1 MVKTYAEMRFSIIF
15 ILSLAAVLV
24 QGCQYGGTVDCRL
37 VEADSLMASKPGKSL
52 EILEGIDGNRLGK
65 RERAYYA
72 LLLSQAR
79 YRNYIEF
86 TDDSLITEAVRYYEA
101 SGDRR
106 NLAYAYLY
114 AGCIAGELGDD
125 EKDLSLTQ
133 KAAKAA
139 EGTEDYWLLTYLYYH
154 WGGLLAGNKPY
165 EMATYYFEKSKK
177 YAELAGNSRYVSN
190 NWNELSGIELLLRNF
205 KKAEA
210 FADSAIAVANAAGL
224 KSRLPVNYHLLA
236 LILTFE
242 KNYDKALQSINKAL
256 EYEEYDPNLY
266 ASYACKGEILLY
278 VNSLDSAEYYIKR
291 SKNND
296 SYYSRADYEN
306 LMSKLEEK
314 RGNYR
319 QSLIHCRN
327 YARLLDTIKIE
338 EDSSRI
344 TAMQRRYDYARV
356 ERDRNELELESQ
368 RKTIVIL
375 LMAFA
380 AACCAVV
387 MTIYISQRR
396 KRNSQRLLA
405 KERLLA
411 QANAEIADKTTQLVA
426 ERQQKS
432 EIGQRIQQGREE
444 MRKINELES
453 KDGGKAV
460 KLSRED
466 IYDLA
471 LILNQTNDNFAER
484 LRKKHPDLSDNDYGL
499 CLITKLGINNKG
511 MSLLLDTTESAIR
524 KRKSRLKNDRLQA
537 DGFETLEEY
546 IESI

>member
-1 MVKTYAEMRFSIIF
+1 M
-15 ILSLAAVLV
+15 
-24 QGCQYGGTVDCRL
+24 
-37 VEADSLMASKPGKSL
+37 
-52 EILEGIDGNRLGK
+52 
-65 RERAYYA
+65 
-72 LLLSQAR
+72 
-79 YRNYIEF
+79 
-86 TDDSLITEAVRYYEA
+86 
-101 SGDRR
+101 
-106 NLAYAYLY
+106 
-114 AGCIAGELGDD
+114 
-125 EKDLSLTQ
+125 
-133 KAAKAA
+133 
-139 EGTEDYWLLTYLYYH
+139 
-154 WGGLLAGNKPY
+154 
-165 EMATYYFEKSKK
+165 
-177 YAELAGNSRYVSN
+177 
-190 NWNELSGIELLLRNF
+190 
-205 KKAEA
+205 
-210 FADSAIAVANAAGL
+210 
-224 KSRLPVNYHLLA
+224 
-236 LILTFE
+236 
-242 KNYDKALQSINKAL
+242 
-256 EYEEYDPNLY
+256 
-266 ASYACKGEILLY
+266 
-278 VNSLDSAEYYIKR
+278 DSAEYYIKR

-344 TAMQRRYDYARV
+344 TAMQRRYDYAHV

-411 QANAEIADKTTQLVA
+411 QANAEIADKTAQLVA

-432 EIGQRIQQGREE
+432 EIGQRLQQVSEV
-444 MRKINELES
+444 MRKINALKS

>member
-1 MVKTYAEMRFSIIF
+1 MQSM
-15 ILSLAAVLV
+15 ILKQLDMPKQALNAIEKA
-24 QGCQYGGTVDCRL
+24 QGH
-37 VEADSLMASKPGKSL
+37 
-52 EILEGIDGNRLGK
+52 
-65 RERAYYA
+65 
-72 LLLSQAR
+72 
-79 YRNYIEF
+79 
-86 TDDSLITEAVRYYEA
+86 A
-101 SGDRR
+101 SGD
-106 NLAYAYLY
+106 L
-114 AGCIAGELGDD
+114 
-125 EKDLSLTQ
+125 
-133 KAAKAA
+133 
-139 EGTEDYWLLTYLYYH
+139 
-154 WGGLLAGNKPY
+154 
-165 EMATYYFEKSKK
+165 
-177 YAELAGNSRYVSN
+177 
-190 NWNELSGIELLLRNF
+190 
-205 KKAEA
+205 
-210 FADSAIAVANAAGL
+210 DSTVIY
-224 KSRLPVNYHLLA
+224 S
-236 LILTFE
+236 
-242 KNYDKALQSINKAL
+242 
-256 EYEEYDPNLY
+256 
-266 ASYACKGEILLY
+266 CKGDIFLCL
-278 VNSLDSAEYYIKR
+278 NQLDSAEYYIKR

-306 LMSKLEEK
+306 LMSELEEK
-314 RGNYR
+314 RGDYR

-344 TAMQRRYDYARV
+344 TAIQRRYDYARV

-432 EIGQRIQQGREE
+432 EIGQRLQQVSEV
-444 MRKINELES
+444 MRKINALKS

>member
-1 MVKTYAEMRFSIIF
+1 MPT
-15 ILSLAAVLV
+15 
-24 QGCQYGGTVDCRL
+24 
-37 VEADSLMASKPGKSL
+37 
-52 EILEGIDGNRLGK
+52 
-65 RERAYYA
+65 
-72 LLLSQAR
+72 
-79 YRNYIEF
+79 
-86 TDDSLITEAVRYYEA
+86 
-101 SGDRR
+101 
-106 NLAYAYLY
+106 
-114 AGCIAGELGDD
+114 
-125 EKDLSLTQ
+125 
-133 KAAKAA
+133 
-139 EGTEDYWLLTYLYYH
+139 
-154 WGGLLAGNKPY
+154 
-165 EMATYYFEKSKK
+165 
-177 YAELAGNSRYVSN
+177 
-190 NWNELSGIELLLRNF
+190 
-205 KKAEA
+205 
-210 FADSAIAVANAAGL
+210 
-224 KSRLPVNYHLLA
+224 LA
-236 LILTFE
+236 LNAIE
-242 KNYDKALQSINKAL
+242 KAQGHTSGVLDSTVIYS
-256 EYEEYDPNLY
+256 
-266 ASYACKGEILLY
+266 CKGGIVLCL
-278 VNSLDSAEYYIKR
+278 NQLDSAEYYIKR

-344 TAMQRRYDYARV
+344 TAMQRRYDYAHV

-411 QANAEIADKTTQLVA
+411 QANAEIADKTAQLVA

-432 EIGQRIQQGREE
+432 EIGQRLQQVSEV
-444 MRKINELES
+444 MRKINALKS
-453 KDGGKAV
+453 KDGGKAM

>member
-1 MVKTYAEMRFSIIF
+1 M
-15 ILSLAAVLV
+15 AVLI
-24 QGCQYGGTVDCRL
+24 QGCRHTEAVDYRL
-37 VEADSLMASKPGKSL
+37 VEADSLMASEPEKSL
-52 EILEGIDGNRLGK
+52 EILDGIDGGGLGK
-65 RERAYYA
+65 KERAYYA

-79 YRNYIEF
+79 YRNNIKA
-86 TDDSLITEAVRYYEA
+86 TDDSLITEAVKYYETA
-101 SGDRR
+101 GDSR

-114 AGCIAGELGDD
+114 AGCIAGELGDN

-133 KAAKAA
+133 KAAEAA
-139 EGTEDYWLLTYLYYH
+139 EGIDDYWLLTYLYYH

-165 EMATYYFEKSKK
+165 EMAAYYFEESKK

-224 KSRLPVNYHLLA
+224 KSRLPVNYRLLA
-236 LILTFE
+236 LILRFE

-256 EYEEYDPNLY
+256 EYEEYDPNSY
-266 ASYACKGEILLY
+266 ASYARKGEILLY
-278 VNSLDSAEYYIKR
+278 INCIDSAEFYIKR
-291 SKNND
+291 SKDND

-306 LMSKLEEK
+306 LMSELEEK
-314 RGNYR
+314 RGDYR
-319 QSLIHCRN
+319 QSLIHSRN
-327 YARLLDTIKIE
+327 YARLLDTIKME

-432 EIGQRIQQGREE
+432 EIGQRLQQVSEV
-444 MRKINELES
+444 MRKINALKS

-499 CLITKLGINNKG
+499 CLMTKLGISNKG
-511 MSLLLDTTESAIR
+511 MSLLLDTTEAAVR

-546 IESI
+546 VESI